1 MSKEIINWEIYHKN
15 FVRLGESIMYAGGN
29 PFIVLKD
36 NEDFMIM
43 LANNHIEIGSCVKHN
58 PDLSNE

>member
-1 MSKEIINWEIYHKN
+1 MKPKIVNWEIYHKN
-15 FVRLGESIMYAGGN
+15 FEILGESIMHAGGN
-29 PFIVLKD
+29 PFKVLKD
-36 NEDFMIM
+36 NEDFMRM